1 MIPDSYQAY
10 KRCLASGRAAE
21 VIERRTVINKAN
33 NSVLACGVKVECSSG
48 LGIFK
53 RILQSSA
60 TSIPLFKL
68 EDQERMQGWRLAV
81 VREQMIPDGY
91 QAYKQCS
98 ASGRAAEV
106 IVRCHDEQ
114 SQPFCA

>member
-1 MIPDSYQAY
+1 MMNEANSSV
-10 KRCLASGRAAE
+10 L
-21 VIERRTVINKAN
+21 ERR
-33 NSVLACGVKVECSSG
+33 VKVECSSG

-53 RILQSSA
+53 KLLQSSA
-60 TSIPLFKL
+60 TSIPLSKL
-68 EDQERMQGWRLAV
+68 EDQERTQGWRLAV